1 MSKDDDKQWE
11 ALNYLESERKKIWER
26 LVQLQGDI
34 DKKTSDY
41 ESEARQA
48 SKKCS
53 EYRNRCEETKEEA
66 GRYLVEIKNS
76 KDDVEKKKGEVLELF
91 NQTKAKES
99 AIDEL
104 HQQITAVH
112 DDISNRKDTL
122 EEQIGELES
131 LFEKHA
137 SFTEKIN
144 SLTNLYTQSEDYASK
159 LKVSYN
165 QLVSRK
171 NEIDQL
177 YYEIIGFTETDSET
191 NEETEVPG
199 LKGELE
205 VAFTELKTGF
215 AEFEKS
221 TKQEVA
227 ETIKG
232 WNAEYDSVIARIR
245 SLLPNALTTGLS
257 YAYTQ
262 KKEDEIR
269 ESGTLQKVFQRAIV
283 GLVCVSLIP
292 FLVSIYL
299 IVVGT
304 SLDETIL
311 KLPRL
316 ALAILPL
323 YIPILWVAYSA
334 NRKLNLSK
342 RLIEEYTHKEVLSKT
357 FEGLSTQLESLED
370 SPASEELRTKLLFN
384 ILEVSSENPGKLISN
399 YDKSDHPL
407 MDALDKSV
415 QLSNAI
421 SRLAK
426 IPGMSKLVTALE
438 RKSDRMLNEEAKK
451 AEEGIVV
458 AQTKTA

>member
-221 TKQEVA
+221 TKKEVA

-269 ESGTLQKVFQRAIV
+269 ESGILQKVFQRAIV